1 MMQVPSSQQ
10 RYLRR
15 ASGVRLLSRRSRFR
29 PLSRSRSLMRSRLR
43 LRDRSFLLSLSLSL
57 SLFLS
62 LFRLVFSVQS
72 LVGAP
77 PPRTLLRKHTLRFT
91 AASASSVWK
100 EHDHSGLAFRFLLL
114 FRLFLVRLF
123 LIGTRT
129 RLAFGRRLR
138 LRCFRPA
145 MYQSCAGVALCH
157 TAVRDAALFDGATE
171 QRENAIKPIDTVLP
185 LRAHH
190 VRRGPY
196 STNVRP
202 GLPSTRGG
210 EAEAENPSQ

>member
-43 LRDRSFLLSLSLSL
+43 LRDRSFLLSLSLSQ
-57 SLFLS
+57 S

-100 EHDHSGLAFRFLLL
+100 ERDHAADIRSGGQRVMETMQALRHSSGLAFRFLLL

-157 TAVRDAALFDGATE
+157 TS
-171 QRENAIKPIDTVLP
+171 
-185 LRAHH
+185 AH
-190 VRRGPY
+190 
-196 STNVRP
+196 RP
-202 GLPSTRGG
+202 TLGH
-210 EAEAENPSQ
+210 